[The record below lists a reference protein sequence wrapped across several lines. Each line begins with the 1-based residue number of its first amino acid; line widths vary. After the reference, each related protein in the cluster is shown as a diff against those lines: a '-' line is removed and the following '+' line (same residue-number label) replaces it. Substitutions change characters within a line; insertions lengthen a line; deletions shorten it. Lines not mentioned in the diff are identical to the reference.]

1 MKKQLQFFL
10 LAIVIFMSTN
20 GIAQTNTTE
29 FKQVDE
35 YVASLGTL
43 DTLNM
48 GTISYTIT
56 KKFTDNKQKVRAIF
70 DWIAYNIAYDCKAAR
85 ANDNEKNTADII
97 LKTRKATAIG
107 YAALFQDMCSVV
119 KIRCLTVDGYGKRLA
134 EEIGEK
140 PDQFN
145 HTWAVVQLGQSPED
159 WHYVDPTWGSG
170 YTDEKVLVF
179 TKKYND
185 NYFFANKTIFNYHH
199 FPDNTAWLLGV
210 GAKSVKEFLQWPVV
224 QNAAYDFGITNFL
237 PLTGKINAKVNMPIS
252 FSFKTNTNIPIQIV
266 AIAYG
271 DNKKK
276 KLKTVDFK
284 QNGSAI
290 SFAYKFDTEETYTIN
305 VLINNAIVLSYMV
318 QVVE

>member
-1 MKKQLQFFL
+1 MKMKIQFFI
-10 LAIVIFMSTN
+10 IVIGVLFYTN
-20 GIAQTNTTE
+20 GIAQTNTTD

-97 LKTRKATAIG
+97 LKTRKATANG

-119 KIRCLTVDGYGKRLA
+119 KIRCLTVDGYGKRLV

-199 FPDNTAWLLGV
+199 FPDNVAWLLGV
-210 GAKSVKEFLQWPVV
+210 GSKSVKEFLQRPVV

-237 PLTGKINAKVNMPIS
+237 PLNGKINAKVNMPIS
-252 FSFKTNTNIPIQIV
+252 FSFKINTDIPIQIV
-266 AIAYG
+266 AIEYG

-276 KLKTVDFK
+276 KLKTVDFTTK
-284 QNGSAI
+284 GGGI
-290 SFAYKFDTEETYTIN
+290 SFSYKFDEEEIYSVNII
-305 VLINNAIVLSYMV
+305 INNQSVIGYL
-318 QVVE
+318 VEIKE

>member
-1 MKKQLQFFL
+1 MKKKMQFFII
-10 LAIVIFMSTN
+10 AIGVLFCTN
-20 GIAQTNTTE
+20 GIAQTNTAE

-35 YVASLGTL
+35 YVAALGSL

-70 DWIAYNIAYDCKAAR
+70 DWIAYNISYDCKAAR

-97 LKTRKATAIG
+97 LKTRKATASG

-119 KIRCLTVDGYGKRLA
+119 KIRCLTVDGYGKRLV

-145 HTWAVVQLGQSPED
+145 HTWAVVQLGQSQED
-159 WHYVDPTWGSG
+159 WHYIDPTWGSG
-170 YTDEKVLVF
+170 YTDEKVLVY

-210 GAKSVKEFLQWPVV
+210 GSKSVKEFLQWPVV
-224 QNAAYDFGITNFL
+224 QNAAYDFGIANFL
-237 PLTGKINAKVNMPIS
+237 PLNGKINAKVNMPIS
-252 FSFKTNTNIPIQIV
+252 FSFKINTDIPIQIV
-266 AIAYG
+266 AIEYG

-276 KLKTVDFK
+276 KLKTVDYK
-284 QNGSAI
+284 QSGSTI
-290 SFAYKFDTEETYTIN
+290 SFTYKFDAEEMYTVN
-305 VLINNAIVLSYMV
+305 VLINNAPILGYLV
-318 QVVE
+318 QVTE

>member
-1 MKKQLQFFL
+1 MKKQLRL
-10 LAIVIFMSTN
+10 IFILCSIFICTN
-20 GIAQTNTTE
+20 VIAQTNNAE

-35 YVASLGTL
+35 YVAALGSL

-48 GTISYTIT
+48 GTISYTVT

-70 DWIAYNIAYDCKAAR
+70 DWIAYNISYDCKAAR

-97 LKTRKATAIG
+97 LKTRKATASG

-119 KIRCLTVDGYGKRLA
+119 KIRCLTVDGYCKKIT

-159 WHYVDPTWGSG
+159 WHYVDPTLGSG
-170 YTDEKVLVF
+170 FTDEKVMVF

-185 NYFFANKTIFNYHH
+185 NYFFANKTMFNYHH
-199 FPDNTAWLLGV
+199 FPDNTAWLLGS
-210 GAKSVKEFLQWPVV
+210 GAKSLKEFLQWPVI
-224 QNAAYDFGITNFL
+224 QNAAYNYGIANFL
-237 PLTGKINAKVNMPIS
+237 PLNGKISTKVNAAIN
-252 FSFKTNTNIPIQIV
+252 FSFKTSTNIPIEIV
-266 AIAYG
+266 AIEYG
-271 DNKKK
+271 DAKKK

-284 QNGSAI
+284 QNGSSI
-290 SFAYKFDTEETYTIN
+290 SFAYKFDAEETYTVNI
-305 VLINNAIVLSYMV
+305 LINNAAVLSYMV
-318 QVVE
+318 QVTE

>member
-1 MKKQLQFFL
+1 MKSKMQFFIT
-10 LAIVIFMSTN
+10 AISIIFYTN
-20 GIAQTNTTE
+20 GIAQTNTAE
-29 FKQVDE
+29 LKQVDE
-35 YVASLGTL
+35 YVASLGSL

-48 GTISYTIT
+48 GTISYTVT

-70 DWIAYNIAYDCKAAR
+70 DWIAYNISYDCKAAR
-85 ANDNEKNTADII
+85 ANDNEKNAADII
-97 LKTRKATAIG
+97 LKTRKATASG

-119 KIRCLTVDGYGKRLA
+119 KIRCLTVDGYGKRLV

-145 HTWAVVQLGQSPED
+145 HTWAVVQLGQSTED
-159 WHYVDPTWGSG
+159 WYYVDPTWGSG

-199 FPDNTAWLLGV
+199 FPDNVAWLLGV
-210 GAKSVKEFLQWPVV
+210 GSKSVKEFLQWPVV
-224 QNAAYDFGITNFL
+224 QNAAYDFGIANFL
-237 PLTGKINAKVNMPIS
+237 PLTGKIKAKVNMPIS
-252 FSFKTNTNIPIQIV
+252 FSFKINTDIPIQIV
-266 AIAYG
+266 AIEYG

-284 QNGSAI
+284 QSGSSI
-290 SFAYKFDTEETYTIN
+290 SFTYKFDAEEMYTVN
-305 VLINNAIVLSYMV
+305 VLINNVPILGYLV
-318 QVVE
+318 QVTE